1 MSRDAEFLGRSGTYL
16 HIRVRQ
22 AFMSPGVGPSETRLA
37 IWDFDGA
44 DGGTE
49 TEEGHRGGAEAEAIA
64 LLGERSA
71 QVV

>member
-1 MSRDAEFLGRSGTYL
+1 
-16 HIRVRQ
+16 
-22 AFMSPGVGPSETRLA
+22 MSPGVGPSETRLA